1 MDYFKTKTVDDLS
14 KLHDMAFS
22 NASKATKVTFLQS
35 MKRIEKLYNK
45 PLQSL
50 QLSFIDNPV

>member
-35 MKRIEKLYNK
+35 MMRNYTINLYKAYN
-45 PLQSL
+45 LVL
-50 QLSFIDNPV
+50 